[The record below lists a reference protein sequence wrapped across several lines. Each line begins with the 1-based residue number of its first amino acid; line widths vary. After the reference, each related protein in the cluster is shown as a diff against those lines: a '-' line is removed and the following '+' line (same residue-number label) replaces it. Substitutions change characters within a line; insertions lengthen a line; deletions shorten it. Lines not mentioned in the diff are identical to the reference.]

1 MTKVSRGKVVV
12 EAKEEGKYEI
22 LDGFIQG
29 QFQKIQPKERIE
41 MLWKMKDW
49 SQFSKVTFELIDEPE
64 EECSELKV
72 VQREIPEEVDLE
84 HLERGWENMIMKPL
98 EIICGYP
105 RVKE

>member
-1 MTKVSRGKVVV
+1 
-12 EAKEEGKYEI
+12 
-22 LDGFIQG
+22 
-29 QFQKIQPKERIE
+29 

-64 EECSELKV
+64 EECSELRV